1 MDGGWG
7 MYPTSVFGFL
17 LIGAGLL
24 YFFRPEARFIPLVVC
39 TGVLTLA
46 AGVLGAWLGI
56 SLTLHYPGARYTT
69 CADLPQADRVVL
81 VVLEACGEYLNNLAF
96 ALVLIVVAGLLTLG
110 GLLRSLRTPTG
121 GAR

>member
-1 MDGGWG
+1 

-24 YFFRPEARFIPLVVC
+24 YFFRPQARFIPLVVC
-39 TGVLTLA
+39 TGALTLA
-46 AGVLGAWLGI
+46 AGLLGAWLGI
-56 SLTLHYPGARYTT
+56 SMALHTSAMALRTSATYTT
-69 CADLPQADRVVL
+69 DRLQEFRVVL
-81 VVLEACGEYLNNLAF
+81 VILEECGEYLNNLAF